1 MAASQ
6 ENKQSPTS
14 RSTPKFRVDGAELK
28 PPTPH
33 AFQLPNTSEIRRL
46 NRWLQS
52 EDITLQEFG
61 EKLAQYG
68 GLGRY
73 VVAIA
78 NHRGRH
84 RETMIRQ
91 PVHAAAFL
99 GISGLQKILEPL
111 AEEV

>member
-1 MAASQ
+1 MA
-6 ENKQSPTS
+6 
-14 RSTPKFRVDGAELK
+14 STRANTTNSKSKSAAKYRVDGAELK

-33 AFQLPNTSEIRRL
+33 AFTLPNTSEIRRL
-46 NRWLQS
+46 NRWLQH
-52 EDITLQEFG
+52 EDLTLQEFG

-84 RETMIRQ
+84 RETSIRE

-111 AEEV
+111 IEE

>member
-1 MAASQ
+1 MASTRAHTTNS
-6 ENKQSPTS
+6 NSK
-14 RSTPKFRVDGAELK
+14 STPKYRLDGAELK

-33 AFQLPNTSEIRRL
+33 AFTLPNTSEIRRL
-46 NRWLQS
+46 NRWLQH
-52 EDITLQEFG
+52 EDLTLQEFG

-84 RETMIRQ
+84 RETSIRE

-111 AEEV
+111 IEE